1 MLGSSATEGGLVL
14 GGVRVGTW
22 AGLGVGVELNR
33 RGEGLWLYIPCT
45 WLHGVTER
53 NSLNWLFGVSCMVLV
68 LSSCVG
74 GGSDSNSGE
83 VIGSSL

>member
-33 RGEGLWLYIPCT
+33 RGKGYGYIFLVHGCT
-45 WLHGVTER
+45 
-53 NSLNWLFGVSCMVLV
+53 VLPRGTV
-68 LSSCVG
+68 
-74 GGSDSNSGE
+74 
-83 VIGSSL
+83 